1 MAFTAVTVGVPVM
14 VHVPLVRLMPVG
26 KEGEMAHVAPL
37 TLTIPVGA
45 PVLEF
50 HVLLPETATGEYLLK
65 VSPTPNC
72 P

>member
-1 MAFTAVTVGVPVM
+1 MTAVTVGVPVM
-14 VHVPLVRLMPVG
+14 VHVPVVRLMPVG
-26 KEGEMAHVAPL
+26 NEGEMAHVAPL
-37 TLTIPVGA
+37 TLTIPVFT

-50 HVLLPETATGEYLLK
+50 HVLLPETATGEVLRR